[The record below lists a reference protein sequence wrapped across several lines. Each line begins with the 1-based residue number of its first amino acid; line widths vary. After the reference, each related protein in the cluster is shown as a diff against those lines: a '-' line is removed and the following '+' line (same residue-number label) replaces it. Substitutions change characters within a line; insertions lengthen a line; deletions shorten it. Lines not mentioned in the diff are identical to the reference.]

1 MKLTDPR
8 ETIIELKRV
17 VAELDLKP
25 MDVFDM
31 VEKAELDISLSS
43 VRRVLADGSED
54 SNFDF
59 KNIVMPIANL
69 FIDLNGETGIDS
81 PQVSLMKELLLAK
94 KEIIER
100 QEKEISDLKLQLA
113 EEKNKHH
120 DRIEK
125 INAEHMKEHMTWM
138 HQIELKDARM
148 DKLFMSNERK
158 DEKIDA
164 KEEKIVELEER
175 IDRLL
180 ADIQRLINKCGN
192 CEHHKK

>member
-1 MKLTDPR
+1 MKLTDPK

-17 VAELDLKP
+17 VAELGLRP
-25 MDVFDM
+25 LEVFEM
-31 VEKAELDISLSS
+31 VEKAKIDISLSS

-59 KNIVMPIANL
+59 KNVVMPIANL
-69 FIDLNGETGIDS
+69 FIDFSEEGTDS

-100 QEKEISDLKLQLA
+100 QENEISDLKLQLA

-125 INAEHMKEHMTWM
+125 INDEHIKEHMTWM

-148 DKLFMSNERK
+148 DKLFTSNEKK
-158 DEKIDA
+158 DAKIDA
-164 KEEKIVELEER
+164 KESKIVELEDR

-180 ADIQRLINKCGN
+180 ADLQKMMDKCGN
-192 CEHHKK
+192 CQYHKE

>member
-1 MKLTDPR
+1 MKVTDPK

-17 VAELDLKP
+17 VAELGLKP
-25 MDVFDM
+25 LDVFDM
-31 VEKAELDISLSS
+31 VEKAKLDISLSS

-54 SNFDF
+54 ANFDF

-69 FIDLNGETGIDS
+69 FIDLDGESNMDS

-100 QEKEISDLKLQLA
+100 QEKEISELKLQLA

-148 DKLFMSNERK
+148 DKLFMSNEKK
-158 DEKIDA
+158 DAKIDA
-164 KEEKIVELEER
+164 KESKIVELEER

-180 ADIQRLINKCGN
+180 ADLQKIMDKCRN
-192 CEHHKK
+192 CEYYKK